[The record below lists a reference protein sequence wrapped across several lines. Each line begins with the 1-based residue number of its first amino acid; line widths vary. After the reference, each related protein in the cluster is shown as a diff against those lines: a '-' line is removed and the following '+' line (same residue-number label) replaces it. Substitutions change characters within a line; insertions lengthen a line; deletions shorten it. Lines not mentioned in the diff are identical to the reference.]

1 MDRFTEDRL
10 RRIIRLVALIV
21 GIALPAAT
29 CSNGSS
35 LGPGGGAT
43 RTLLTDDPFPYYR
56 VARVD
61 LFIVSVSASLSPDTA
76 GSANGFITLATPNRS
91 VNVLALQ
98 NGLTEEL
105 GAADLRSGAITA
117 VRMVIDTD
125 RSSITL
131 KNGAV
136 LKSNTHPG
144 IAWQS
149 SAGRPVL
156 NAINFEQMQVP
167 DTGATVIVVVDVGK
181 MFVPWQDVD
190 STSTDSGFVFMP
202 QLRAAD
208 ATRTGS
214 ISGSVRAHTSTG
226 SAVED
231 ASLRLYLGDPS
242 TPENTWAT
250 LGTAKTDANGAFKF
264 SYVTRSAVWAAM
276 PVHAR
281 DVYIVSVDPPVGS
294 GLGRK
299 LVPNLSVTAAAETTT
314 GTVVLP

>member
-1 MDRFTEDRL
+1 L
-10 RRIIRLVALIV
+10 
-21 GIALPAAT
+21 LPAVT
-29 CSNGSS
+29 CSSGSS
-35 LGPGGGAT
+35 DPVGAGT
-43 RTLLTDDPFPYYR
+43 GTTHTLLTDDPFPYYR

-61 LFIVSVSASLSPDTA
+61 LFIVSVSASMSPDTL
-76 GSANGFITLATPNRS
+76 GSANGFVTLATPNRS

-98 NGLTEEL
+98 NGLTDEL
-105 GAADLRSGAITA
+105 GSADLGTGAITA
-117 VRMVIDTD
+117 VRMIIDTD

-136 LKSNTHPG
+136 LRGNTTPG

-149 SAGRPVL
+149 SAGKPVL

-167 DTGATVIVVVDVGK
+167 DTGATVVVVVDVGK
-181 MFVPWQDVD
+181 MFMPSQFLD
-190 STSTDSGFVFMP
+190 SASTDSGFVFLP

-214 ISGSVRAHTSTG
+214 ITGTVRAHTSTG

-231 ASLRLYLGDPS
+231 ASLQLYLGNPS
-242 TPENTWAT
+242 NPENTWSV

-264 SYVTRSAVWAAM
+264 SFVTRSAVWAAM
-276 PVHAR
+276 PAHAS
-281 DVYIVSVDPPVGS
+281 DVYIVSADPPAGS

-299 LVPNLSVTAAAETTT
+299 LVPNILVTAGSETPT
-314 GTVVLP
+314 GAVVLP

>member
-1 MDRFTEDRL
+1 M
-10 RRIIRLVALIV
+10 RRIIRLATVML
-21 GIALPAAT
+21 GISLPAAT

-35 LGPGGGAT
+35 DSVGPGAGAT

-61 LFIVSVSASLSPDTA
+61 LFIVSVSASVAPDTA
-76 GSANGFITLATPNRS
+76 GSPNGFVTLATPNRS

-98 NGLTEEL
+98 NGLTEAL
-105 GAADLRSGAITA
+105 GAVDLRSGAITA

-136 LKSNTHPG
+136 LKGNTTPG

-167 DTGATVIVVVDVGK
+167 DTGATVVIVVDVGN
-181 MFVPWQDVD
+181 MFTPWQDVD

-214 ISGSVRAHTSTG
+214 ISGTVRAQTSTG
-226 SAVED
+226 TSVED
-231 ASLRLYLGDPS
+231 ASLRLYLGNPS
-242 TPENTWAT
+242 TPENTWIM
-250 LGTAKTDANGAFKF
+250 LGTAKTDASGTFKF
-264 SYVTRSAVWAAM
+264 SYVTRSAFWAAV
-276 PVHAR
+276 PAHIGK
-281 DVYIVSVDPPVGS
+281 VYIVSVDPPVGS

-299 LVPNLSVTAAAETTT
+299 LVPNLSVVAGAETPT

>member
-1 MDRFTEDRL
+1 M
-10 RRIIRLVALIV
+10 
-21 GIALPAAT
+21 
-29 CSNGSS
+29 
-35 LGPGGGAT
+35 
-43 RTLLTDDPFPYYR
+43 
-56 VARVD
+56 
-61 LFIVSVSASLSPDTA
+61 
-76 GSANGFITLATPNRS
+76 
-91 VNVLALQ
+91 NVLALQ
-98 NGLTEEL
+98 NGLTDEL
-105 GAADLRSGAITA
+105 GTADLRSGAITA

-136 LKSNTHPG
+136 LRGNTQPG

-167 DTGATVIVVVDVGK
+167 DTGATVVIVVDVGM
-181 MFVPWQDVD
+181 MFMPSQYVD
-190 STSTDSGFVFMP
+190 STSTDSGFVFLP

-214 ISGSVRAHTSTG
+214 ITGTVRARASTG

-231 ASLRLYLGDPS
+231 ASLQLYLGDPA
-242 TPENTWAT
+242 TPENTWST

-299 LVPNLSVTAAAETTT
+299 LVPNLSVVAGAGTPT

>member
-1 MDRFTEDRL
+1 VGRM
-10 RRIIRLVALIV
+10 IRLAVLIAS
-21 GIALPAAT
+21 ITLSAAT
-29 CSNGSS
+29 CSSTS
-35 LGPGGGAT
+35 DSAGPGAGAT

-61 LFIVSVSASLSPDTA
+61 LFIVSVSASIAPDTA
-76 GSANGFITLATPNRS
+76 GSANGFVTLATPNRS

-98 NGLTEEL
+98 NGMTDEL
-105 GAADLRSGAITA
+105 GTADLRSGAITA

-136 LKSNTHPG
+136 LRGNTQPG

-167 DTGATVIVVVDVGK
+167 DTGATVVVVVDVGK
-181 MFVPWQDVD
+181 MFMPSQYLD
-190 STSTDSGFVFMP
+190 SASTDSGFVFLP
-202 QLRAAD
+202 ELRAAD
-208 ATRTGS
+208 VGRTGS
-214 ISGSVRAHTSTG
+214 IIGTVRAHTSAG
-226 SAVED
+226 PAVED
-231 ASLRLYLGDPS
+231 ASLRLYLGDPA
-242 TPENTWAT
+242 TPENTWTT
-250 LGTAKTDANGAFKF
+250 LGTAKSDGNGTFRFAF
-264 SYVTRSAVWAAM
+264 VTRSAVWAGM

-281 DVYIVSVDPPVGS
+281 DTYIVAVDPPVGS

-299 LVPNLSVTAAAETTT
+299 LVANLSVTAGGETPT

>member
-61 LFIVSVSASLSPDTA
+61 LFIVSVSASVSPDTA

>member
-1 MDRFTEDRL
+1 V
-10 RRIIRLVALIV
+10 RRIIRLATLIL
-21 GIALPAAT
+21 GISLPAAT

-35 LGPGGGAT
+35 DSVGPVTGAT

-61 LFIVSVSASLSPDTA
+61 LFIVSVSASIAPDTA
-76 GSANGFITLATPNRS
+76 GSANGFMTLATPNRS

-105 GAADLRSGAITA
+105 GSADLRSGAITA

-136 LKSNTHPG
+136 LKSNTQPG

-167 DTGATVIVVVDVGK
+167 DTGATVVVVVDVGN

-226 SAVED
+226 AAVED

-242 TPENTWAT
+242 TPENTWST
-250 LGTAKTDANGAFKF
+250 LGTAKTDANGTFKF

-276 PVHAR
+276 SVHAK

-294 GLGRK
+294 RLGRK
-299 LVPNLSVTAAAETTT
+299 LVPNLTVIAGGETKT